1 MLGSAWVA
9 FNMQALLSSAR
20 ALAFARTTIEAA
32 IAILMRIGAPTF
44 TTEAHNDRLSP
55 RTSMVRKSLQLVR
68 KSQSIRFARCVFEQ
82 VRDFRGDRYDRA
94 RERFCNKNGDDIA
107 KEDSH
112 RVCGFA
118 NGLPAWWQASDC
130 GTAMLC
136 MSHPGITRCHR
147 CGTKRLGDFT
157 SWKAKCVI
165 ASSIVGVEAFESTR
179 GALPLGQVLLD
190 IILLPKRPIRHE
202 SA

>member
-1 MLGSAWVA
+1 MIGRFFPCQVARVAAGTGRVPVLLITNPEMLGSAWVA

-82 VRDFRGDRYDRA
+82 VRDFTGDRYDRA
-94 RERFCNKNGDDIA
+94 RERFFATKMEMTLRKKILTVFVVSLTACPRGGKRAIA
-107 KEDSH
+107 EQQCF
-112 RVCGFA
+112 VC
-118 NGLPAWWQASDC
+118 P
-130 GTAMLC
+130 
-136 MSHPGITRCHR
+136 
-147 CGTKRLGDFT
+147 
-157 SWKAKCVI
+157 
-165 ASSIVGVEAFESTR
+165 TR
-179 GALPLGQVLLD
+179 GLLGAIAAAQSVWVTSPHGRRDVLL
-190 IILLPKRPIRHE
+190 PPR
-202 SA
+202 S